1 MQTNNQS
8 KFKQFLVRR
17 AKRSW
22 IIAIGIVIALV
33 VGGVY
38 VAPDLINRVKQS
50 LASTKSVEHTDWSG
64 GPKSVN
70 DPSITTDP
78 YTNKYDT
85 SYNIDTTGG
94 KEGIKLKTLDASSVG
109 GGTDNPQ
116 LPSTSQ

>member
-22 IIAIGIVIALV
+22 IIAIGVVIALV

-38 VAPDLINRVKQS
+38 VAPDLVRRVKQS
-50 LASTKSVEHTDWSG
+50 FAAEKNIQHTDWSG
-64 GPKSVN
+64 GPRTAGESL
-70 DPSITTDP
+70 IITDP

-85 SYNIDTTGG
+85 SYNIDTTSG
-94 KEGIKLKTLDASSVG
+94 KEGIKLKTLDQRGNTGDTS
-109 GGTDNPQ
+109 NRLQ
-116 LPSTSQ
+116 LPPID